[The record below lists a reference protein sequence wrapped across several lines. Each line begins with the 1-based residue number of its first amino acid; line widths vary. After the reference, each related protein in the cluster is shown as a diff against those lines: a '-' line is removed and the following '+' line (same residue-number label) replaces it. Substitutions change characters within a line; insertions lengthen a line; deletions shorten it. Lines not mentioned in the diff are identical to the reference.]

1 MHLCLLVFLFL
12 GLFIDD
18 QLFFLIFRNIN
29 RNSER
34 HRKLGI
40 LSASFFIDVFYIMP
54 NALFPLRPLT
64 SILSRKHEFEA
75 DSYAAENAEASQLI
89 SALIKLYKENSAPV
103 ITNKWFSLFYDSHP
117 NALARINALE

>member
-1 MHLCLLVFLFL
+1 MN
-12 GLFIDD
+12 
-18 QLFFLIFRNIN
+18 LIE
-29 RNSER
+29 NS
-34 HRKLGI
+34 GI
-40 LSASFFIDVFYIMP
+40 LSASFFIVFFYILP

-64 SILSRKHEFEA
+64 AILSRKHEFEA

-117 NALARINALE
+117 NALARIDALE